1 MPEAPENFR
10 LFYDVILQNSGV
22 VLYTFSF
29 REIFFGPLFTVN
41 FLAWFWEV
49 LVLPNNILQVL
60 LANLLGV
67 CPLSKCP
74 RKISRNL
81 IISASKQEFFKIMSH
96 STHLE
101 M

>member
-41 FLAWFWEV
+41 FLAWFLEV
-49 LVLPNNILQVL
+49 LVLPKSILQVL
-60 LANLLGV
+60 LANLLDV
-67 CPLSKCP
+67 CPFSKCP
-74 RKISRNL
+74 RKISRSL
-81 IISASKQEFFKIMSH
+81 IISASKQELSKIMSR
-96 STHLE
+96 SADLE